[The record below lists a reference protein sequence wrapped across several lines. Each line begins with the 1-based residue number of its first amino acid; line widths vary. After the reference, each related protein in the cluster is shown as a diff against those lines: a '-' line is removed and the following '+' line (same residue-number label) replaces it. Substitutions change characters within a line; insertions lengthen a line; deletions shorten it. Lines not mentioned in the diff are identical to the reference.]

1 MPDEW
6 VDKDTGHKIIKLA
19 HRDGINMSFYFNN
32 NPFVGD
38 EMLFCGSGGSLG
50 RKAQMFQ
57 VNLNTLK
64 VEQLTNEKYS
74 VHSEIVCAKTSKF
87 FYQVYDS
94 VYSFDIKDR
103 KSKLIYVFHTG
114 QRGNIVTVNS
124 DGTLLAGVFDSPAD
138 GLIFRKYPEKH
149 DFFNR
154 IFEAKLPHTLFTINV
169 NTG

>member
-1 MPDEW
+1 
-6 VDKDTGHKIIKLA
+6 
-19 HRDGINMSFYFNN
+19 MSFYFNN
-32 NPFVGD
+32 NPFVGGGKF
-38 EMLFCGSGGSLG
+38 FCGSGGSLG

-124 DGTLLAGVFDSPAD
+124 DGTLLAGVFDSPVD